1 MAVLFIGSS
10 DNMWH
15 LRTISKFIQKKI
27 RKAFD
32 GNVEVPKQIAR
43 LLCHAFCSLNS
54 LSTLRE
60 SYGKSKAQF
69 RSGAPSGPWVL
80 SAPACAKIPLWDVHV
95 HFDCTQSVGRTFV
108 SSES

>member
-1 MAVLFIGSS
+1 MMVGIAAATPKWPCCSQVPVTTCDTCEL
-10 DNMWH
+10 
-15 LRTISKFIQKKI
+15 FIQKKI

-80 SAPACAKIPLWDVHV
+80 SAPACAKIPL
-95 HFDCTQSVGRTFV
+95 
-108 SSES
+108 